1 MSKTVLVVDD
11 SVSMRQMVTFT
22 LKGAGFEVVEAG
34 DGKEALEKLAS
45 GPFNLVITDFHMPR
59 VSGLA
64 LLVAMAKDNMLETTP
79 VIVITGELDKEI
91 RKDSLACGAS
101 AVLTKP
107 YQPTELLSTVAK
119 TMNRWDLKTRSNG
132 SG

>member
-1 MSKTVLVVDD
+1 MKHILLVDD
-11 SVSMRQMVTFT
+11 DVSHRMSLRD
-22 LKGAGFEVVEAG
+22 LLEAEGFRCEEAG